1 MPEVWIPP
9 QMQRITGAPDR
20 VQVDGATVR
29 QVINNL
35 ERLHPGI
42 KPLLYDAEL
51 DDITPGLA
59 VIVDGDVSQ
68 LGLMER
74 VNADSEMHF
83 LPAIGG
89 GADAAPTPE
98 SADDHTGADGK
109 TAPRT
114 LADFLEG
121 YIGVINS
128 DEFGPEG
135 RTMSVDTGKRF
146 ADHLWEKYQRDQ
158 EEARQRYTPAA
169 GGGEDGAPAEPDNLP
184 AKKQRPETLADF
196 MQEANLIGILNSS
209 ELGPE
214 GGSMSVDTGKRF
226 AEHLW
231 EKYRREQ
238 EEARQRYAKER
249 ARQQQSEQ
257 E

>member
-9 QMQRITGAPDR
+9 QMQRSTGAPDR

-35 ERLHPGI
+35 ERQHPGI
-42 KPLLYDAEL
+42 KALLYDAEL

-89 GADAAPTPE
+89 GADTAPTPDA
-98 SADDHTGADGK
+98 ADDHPDADGK
-109 TAPRT
+109 TPPRT

-128 DEFGPEG
+128 
-135 RTMSVDTGKRF
+135 
-146 ADHLWEKYQRDQ
+146 
-158 EEARQRYTPAA
+158 
-169 GGGEDGAPAEPDNLP
+169 
-184 AKKQRPETLADF
+184 
-196 MQEANLIGILNSS
+196 S

-214 GGSMSVDTGKRF
+214 GRPTSADTGKQFAPRIGGGADAAPATDAAGDDSAADGKTKPRTLADFLEGYIGVIDSSELGPRGGSLSVNTGKQF
-226 AEHLW
+226 AEDLW
-231 EKYRREQ
+231 EEYQRDQ
-238 EEARQRYAKER
+238 EKARQRYAKER
-249 ARQQQSEQ
+249 AKQQQAEQ

>member
-9 QMQRITGAPDR
+9 QMQRSTGAPDR

-35 ERLHPGI
+35 ERRHPGI
-42 KPLLYDAEL
+42 KALLYDAEL

-89 GADAAPTPE
+89 GADAGPTPD
-98 SADDHTGADGK
+98 AAGADPDVDQK

-121 YIGVINS
+121 YIGVINSSELGLEGRSMSVDTGKQSADRETHFLPSTDPTPDTSGDEPDHRKTEPDGSGAAPAQPPSNLYESLKDFIGVINS

-146 ADHLWEKYQRDQ
+146 ADDLWEKYQRDQ
-158 EEARQRYTPAA
+158 EEARQRY
-169 GGGEDGAPAEPDNLP
+169 
-184 AKKQRPETLADF
+184 AKHRAQQQR
-196 MQEANLIGILNSS
+196 
-209 ELGPE
+209 EL
-214 GGSMSVDTGKRF
+214 
-226 AEHLW
+226 
-231 EKYRREQ
+231 EQ
-238 EEARQRYAKER
+238 E
-249 ARQQQSEQ
+249 
-257 E
+257 